1 MKNVAAKRIRRV
13 TIKKTPLTR
22 PATATLFLSAAV
34 VEEVVEDVVE
44 EVEPA
49 LPVVS
54 ARGILRGGG
63 GGGGGGGDEEV
74 MPSVSAE

>member
-1 MKNVAAKRIRRV
+1 
-13 TIKKTPLTR
+13 
-22 PATATLFLSAAV
+22 LSAT
-34 VEEVVEDVVE
+34 VVEDVVE

-74 MPSVSAE
+74 MPSVSAEWLVKAIGEAHPRECTAHQ